1 MSAPLGFSVS
11 CYRGDVPLLRGCL
24 ASIRTFAPD
33 APICVFTDGDF
44 PLRRLERAYDLT
56 VIPLSAVR
64 SRALRER
71 SYGYGLTKMVA
82 LWEAPFERIIH
93 VDADAVL
100 WGDIRANLPNEPW
113 DFVFNEPHEVITEKI
128 QRQQYFDPELVAP
141 LLEGFQWRN
150 RPYFNSGVFACRVGS
165 FPLEDYL
172 RCLDVLESNYGSF
185 PCMDQGILSMMV
197 FKAMDDGLITARQA
211 HLQTVVPVVAPVELS
226 RRFRF
231 RQGSPQLER
240 KPTVIHWAGPKPYIL
255 NAHPFSEPMDV
266 FRAQAMRRC
275 GLPRW
280 VQPQIAMRVD
290 ELLCRSLPAIKQ
302 KLKTQLKAW
311 LKR

>member
-1 MSAPLGFSVS
+1 MSEVIAFSVS

-44 PLRRLERAYDLT
+44 PLRRLQRAYDLT
-56 VIPLSAVR
+56 VIPRSAVR
-64 SRALRER
+64 TRALRER

-113 DFVFNEPHEVITEKI
+113 DFVYNEPHEVITETI
-128 QRQQYFDPELVAP
+128 HRQQYFKPELVAP
-141 LLEGFQWRN
+141 LLDGFQWRN
-150 RPYFNSGVFACRVGS
+150 HPYFNSGVFACRVGS
-165 FPLEDYL
+165 LPLEDYL
-172 RCLDVLESNYGSF
+172 RCLDVLERNYDSF
-185 PCMDQGILSMMV
+185 PCMDQGILSLMV
-197 FKAMDDGLITARQA
+197 FKALDAGLITAKQA
-211 HLQTVVPVVAPVELS
+211 HLQTVVPVVAPAELS

-231 RQGSPQLER
+231 RHGCPQLE
-240 KPTVIHWAGPKPYIL
+240 KKSTVIHWAGPKPYIL
-255 NAHPFSEPMDV
+255 NVHPFSEPMDV

-280 VQPQIAMRVD
+280 VSPKIAMRVD
-290 ELLCRSLPAIKQ
+290 ELLCRSLPALKQ

>member
-1 MSAPLGFSVS
+1 MNAPLGISVS

-24 ASIRTFAPD
+24 ESIRTFAPD
-33 APICVFTDGDF
+33 APICLFTDGDF
-44 PLRRLERAYDLT
+44 PLRRLERAYNLI
-56 VIPLSAVR
+56 VIPRSAVR

-113 DFVFNEPHEVITEKI
+113 DFVYNEPHEVITEKI
-128 QRQQYFDPELVAP
+128 QRQQYFVPELVAP

-150 RPYFNSGVFACRVGS
+150 RPYFNSGVFACRVGALS
-165 FPLEDYL
+165 LDRYL
-172 RCLDVLESNYGSF
+172 QCLDIMERNLDSIF
-185 PCMDQGILSMMV
+185 TDQGVLALTV

-211 HLQTVVPVVAPVELS
+211 HLQTLVPVVAPVDLS

-231 RQGSPQLER
+231 CHGSPQMDK

-255 NAHPFSEPMDV
+255 SSHPFSEPMDV
-266 FRAQAMRRC
+266 FRTQAMRRC

-290 ELLCRSLPAIKQ
+290 ELLCRSLPSLKQ
-302 KLKTQLKAW
+302 RLKTRLKAW
-311 LKR
+311 LNR